1 VKEVVVVEAIGVQA
15 GGGMVS
21 RRPSHAARGKGQAT
35 GRQTNKAATKS
46 KKPLWRRAP
55 AAWFGGLVTVI
66 LGGALANIL
75 SSQAQQQIPS
85 LSPSESLAASPS
97 MPLRP
102 LPESHSPASSRP
114 TQTREA
120 GPPLTVISEDPI
132 DPGDIGGVWM
142 FSGKFALS
150 SSQLKALN
158 DMKSI
163 YDKDNWFFAHGGYEP
178 NTDTQLVVQNNRNYL
193 VRIIDMRVIK
203 ACAAPLSGT
212 LFYAPDQGGD
222 AEIRLG
228 FNLDSADT
236 EAESAAG
243 WDSSQW
249 KPDYFANY
257 TVSIQP
263 GSQQVFNL
271 RAVVKEHSCTF
282 NYQLTVLDGTKKVHQ
297 TISDGGQPFRV
308 SAPMR
313 DNSGAARFSGYQV
326 VYTGG
331 VYNANGNGAYVRVNP
346 DTFNG

>member
-1 VKEVVVVEAIGVQA
+1 
-15 GGGMVS
+15 MVG
-21 RRPSHAARGKGQAT
+21 RRPSHAARGKGPAT
-35 GRQTNKAATKS
+35 GHPTNKAAAKS

-55 AAWFGGLVTVI
+55 AAWLGGLVTVI

-85 LSPSESLAASPS
+85 LTPSESSAASPI
-97 MPLRP
+97 PPRP
-102 LPESHSPASSRP
+102 LPDSHSTVSNRP
-114 TQTREA
+114 SPVREA

-142 FSGKFALS
+142 FPGKLALS
-150 SSQLKALN
+150 SSQLKTLN

-163 YDKDNWFFAHGGYEP
+163 YDKDDWFFAHGGYEP
-178 NTDTQLVVQNNRNYL
+178 STDTQLVVQNNRNYL
-193 VRIIDMRVIK
+193 IRVIDMRVIK
-203 ACAAPLSGT
+203 ACTAPLSGT
-212 LFYAPDQGGD
+212 LFYAPDQGSD

-236 EAESAAG
+236 EAESATG
-243 WDSSQW
+243 WNSSQW

-282 NYQLTVLDGTKKVHQ
+282 KYQLTILDGIKKVHQ
-297 TISDGGQPFRV
+297 TISNGGQSFRV
-308 SAPMR
+308 SAPKW
-313 DNSGAARFSGYQV
+313 DNSGAVSFSGYQV
-326 VYTGG
+326 VYPGG
-331 VYNANGNGAYVRVNP
+331 VYNPNGKDAYFRANP
-346 DTFNG
+346 DTFSG